1 MDHCWGVA
9 RANTDNAVAL
19 PQIQKNTVIAQQA
32 RNRPTGFTLIE
43 LLVVISIIV
52 VLAALLLPALLTAKE
67 QGRRAMC
74 LSNQRQ
80 IYVAANVYVG
90 DFNGWVPPGDFCN
103 LGTTRAM
110 TQVGQPYNPTVW
122 YCNYLHM
129 IPGSGGYFDI
139 KTKGVLWC
147 PSSSLTLNWPTGLSP
162 YSAPGWPYRWT
173 TCLGYALPGCGYTSN
188 QDSVPT
194 RASKLWAW
202 NPQFGPRIFSMDE
215 AVVSYSVGPFD
226 FNVWT
231 PHWQN
236 NINAPAG
243 ANVVA
248 TDGSGRWVPVSQCTT
263 NGGITY
269 SGTGCPIGFWPFGG
283 GLYSAFMMPLN
294 YEMMVRDSYAAR
306 GGHLVIGLPYDYFG
320 VNQ

>member
-1 MDHCWGVA
+1 MVGGYLSCERSA
-9 RANTDNAVAL
+9 
-19 PQIQKNTVIAQQA
+19 
-32 RNRPTGFTLIE
+32 GFTLIE

-52 VLAALLLPALLTAKE
+52 VLAALLLPSLLTAKE

-90 DFNGWVPPGDFCN
+90 DFSGWVPPGDFCN
-103 LGTTRAM
+103 YGTTRPM
-110 TQVGQPYNPTVW
+110 TQIGQPYNPTVW
-122 YCNYLHM
+122 YCKYLGM
-129 IPGSGGYFDI
+129 PPGSGGYFDI
-139 KTKGVLWC
+139 KTKGILWC

-162 YSAPGWPYRWT
+162 YSAPDWSVRWT
-173 TCLGYALPGCGYTSN
+173 CCLGYALPGCGYTSN

-194 RASKLWAW
+194 RSSKLWAW

-215 AVVSYSVGPFD
+215 AVVSYRGNTPPWTFD

-231 PHWQN
+231 PHWQSS
-236 NINAPAG
+236 INAPAG

-263 NGGITY
+263 NGGLY
-269 SGTGCPIGFWPFGG
+269 NPGTGCPNGYWPFGG
-283 GLYSAFMMPLN
+283 SGYSAFMMPIN

-306 GGHLVIGLPYDYFG
+306 GGHLVTGLPYDYFG